1 MRKIV
6 PNLQP
11 PPPPNPKKGEEI
23 VTKIRQLLSM
33 FIEIKFSFVFFNVNA
48 LQWPEIE
55 LLFCFCVVETG
66 GDGDQRNRK
75 GDSGRAEQTG
85 EGEEEGG
92 GRHRT
97 GREEIFRG
105 GRRFRRGGEADA
117 PSSGI
122 RPPADPKGPPFVLFW
137 DVYF

>member
-1 MRKIV
+1 
-6 PNLQP
+6 
-11 PPPPNPKKGEEI
+11 
-23 VTKIRQLLSM
+23 M
-33 FIEIKFSFVFFNVNA
+33 FTEIKILFVVFYVHSKVGQCTPVS
-48 LQWPEIE
+48 LDW
-55 LLFCFCVVETG
+55 FCFCVVETG
-66 GDGDQRNRK
+66 GDGDQRDRK
-75 GDSGRAEQTG
+75 GDSGGAEQTG

-97 GREEIFRG
+97 GREKIFRAG
-105 GRRFRRGGEADA
+105 GGLEGGGEADA